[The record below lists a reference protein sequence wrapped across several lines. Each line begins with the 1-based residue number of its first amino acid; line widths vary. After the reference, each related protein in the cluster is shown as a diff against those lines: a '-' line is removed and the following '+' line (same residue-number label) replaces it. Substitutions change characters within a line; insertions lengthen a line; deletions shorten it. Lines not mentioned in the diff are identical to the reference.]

1 MRVVMTMVV
10 RDEADVLEA
19 NLAHHFGQ
27 GVDLVLVTDHASED
41 STPDILARHTREGRA
56 RVFREEAETLD
67 QAPWVTRMA
76 RLAAIEH
83 DADWVLHSDADE
95 FWFPVAGSLKS
106 VLELVPSSFGSL
118 AVPRRDFVPR
128 PGDGLFVERMFIRER
143 ESHNRR
149 GDPLEPKVAH
159 RGDPEVEVDHGNHA
173 AVAAGLGPVLP
184 LPLLEILHFPVRS
197 YAQFERKVIRAGL
210 GYEALESRPPEV
222 GRDQLELLEIQR
234 RGGIHEHYKQS
245 TLSEDEIEL
254 GLEQGRLIPD
264 RRLQLSLSETAGSD
278 GGGVQPAPSDV
289 ALMEMIRHA
298 LAAFDRAAIA
308 AEELR
313 ETRRRLHET
322 REQLEHTRE
331 SLGALRGSRL
341 VRVTRP
347 ARTLYYRLRGGA
359 P

>member
-222 GRDQLELLEIQR
+222 GRDQLELLEIHR
-234 RGGIHEHYKQS
+234 RGELHDHYARA
-245 TLSEDEIEL
+245 TLSEAEIES
-254 GLEQGRLIPD
+254 GLAQGRLIED
-264 RRLQLSLSETAGSD
+264 RRLQLSLSEGAGAD
-278 GGGVQPAPSDV
+278 DRPAPSEV
-289 ALMEMIRHA
+289 ATLGLIRQS
-298 LAAFDRAAIA
+298 LAALDRADAT

-313 ETRRRLHET
+313 VARRELHDA
-322 REQLEHTRE
+322 REQLEETRE
-331 SLGALRGSRL
+331 SLSALRGSRL

-347 ARTLYYRLRGGA
+347 ARKLYYRLRGGGA
-359 P
+359 